1 MNLLDI
7 AILIIIALM
16 TVRGFFRGIV
26 QEAATL
32 VGLIFSF
39 FLAALYYKNLTALLV
54 RFVPNHEIVLSFFC
68 FVFLFILF
76 IFLFNFL
83 SILARKVIHLVLLG
97 WLDRTL
103 GGFFGLIKGA
113 VIIFVLVT
121 ILTVIYPKSGPV
133 VENSRFFPSILNLTE
148 KLTSLIPFKIK
159 NDFLDKKKTLEN
171 FWESRKQNIKKL
183 QGFSE
188 DESSTR

>member
-16 TVRGFFRGIV
+16 TIRGFFRGIV

-32 VGLIFSF
+32 LGLIISF
-39 FLAALYYKNLTALLV
+39 FLSALYYKNLSSLLV

-76 IFLFNFL
+76 ILLFNFF
-83 SILARKVIHLVLLG
+83 SILARKAVHLVLLG

-103 GGFFGLIKGA
+103 GVFFGLIKGA

-121 ILTVIYPKSGPV
+121 MLTVIYPKSGSI
-133 VENSRFFPSILNLTE
+133 VENSRFFPSILTLTE

-159 NDFLDKKKTLEN
+159 DDFLKKKKVLED
-171 FWESRKQNIKKL
+171 FWESKKQDIQKL
-183 QGFSE
+183 QRIPKYE
-188 DESSTR
+188 

>member
-32 VGLIFSF
+32 VGLVASF
-39 FLAALYYKNLTALLV
+39 FLAALYYKNVSSWLE
-54 RFVPNHEIVLSFFC
+54 RFVPNHTIILSFFC
-68 FVFLFILF
+68 FIFLFILF
-76 IFLFNFL
+76 MFLFNF
-83 SILARKVIHLVLLG
+83 IGMLARKAVRLTLLG
-97 WLDRTL
+97 WVDRTL

-121 ILTVIYPKSGPV
+121 ILTVFYPKSGPV
-133 VENSRFFPSILNLTE
+133 VEDSRFFPSILTVTE
-148 KLTSLIPFKIK
+148 KLSALIPFKIK
-159 NDFLDKKKTLEN
+159 NEFLAKKEALQN
-171 FWESRKQNIKKL
+171 FWDSKKQNIRKL
-183 QGFSE
+183 QRLPGNDS
-188 DESSTR
+188 

>member
-39 FLAALYYKNLTALLV
+39 FLAALYYKNLTSLLV

-68 FVFLFILF
+68 FIFLFILF
-76 IFLFNFL
+76 ILLFNFL
-83 SILARKVIHLVLLG
+83 SILARKAVHLVLLG

-148 KLTSLIPFKIK
+148 NITSLIPFKIK
-159 NDFLDKKKTLEN
+159 NDFLDKKKALEN
-171 FWESRKQNIKKL
+171 FWESRKKNIKKL

>member
-7 AILIIIALM
+7 AILIIVALL

-32 VGLIFSF
+32 LGLIASF
-39 FLAALYYKNLTALLV
+39 FLAALYYKNLASWLES
-54 RFVPNHEIVLSFFC
+54 FAPNHAILLSFFG

-83 SILARKVIHLVLLG
+83 AILARGAIRLTLLG

-103 GGFFGLIKGA
+103 GGLFGLIKGA

-121 ILTVIYPKSGPV
+121 ILTVFYPKSGPV
-133 VENSRFFPSILNLTE
+133 VENSRFFPSILTVTG

-159 NDFLDKKKTLEN
+159 DDFLTKKKALQN
-171 FWESRKQNIKKL
+171 FWEGRKQNIKNL
-183 QGFSE
+183 QRLPE
-188 DESSTR
+188 DGS

>member
-16 TVRGFFRGIV
+16 TVRGFFRGII

-32 VGLIFSF
+32 VGLIVSF
-39 FLAALYYKNLTALLV
+39 FLAAMYYKNLSALLV
-54 RFVPNHEIVLSFFC
+54 RFVPNHEIILSFFC

-76 IFLFNFL
+76 ILLFNFL
-83 SILARKVIHLVLLG
+83 SILARKAVHLVLLG

-113 VIIFVLVT
+113 VIVFVLVT
-121 ILTVIYPKSGPV
+121 MLTVIYPKSGPV
-133 VENSRFFPSILNLTE
+133 VENSRFFPSILTITE
-148 KLTSLIPFKIK
+148 KLEALIPFKIK
-159 NDFLDKKKTLEN
+159 NDFLDKKNILKD
-171 FWESRKQNIKKL
+171 FWESKKRDIQKL
-183 QGFSE
+183 QRIPKYE
-188 DESSTR
+188 